1 MNTDIKT
8 QIIQELPDLLEND
21 PAMRQSVWRLVAP
34 YFAPRQETDSRFD
47 QMMAEIRQMREES
60 ERKWAENQAELQ
72 RMREE
77 SERKWEEQR
86 EESERKWAEN
96 QQHWEKNWAELQRM
110 REESERKWA
119 ENQAELQRMR
129 EESER
134 KWEEQRKESERKWA
148 ENQAELQRM
157 REESERKWEE
167 QRKESE
173 RKWAENQ
180 AELQRMR
187 EESDRKWEEQR
198 QESERKWEQ
207 SERKWEETMQEL
219 HQLREEQKEASR
231 KLFNDVKKYLDVQM
245 GAIGA
250 RWGIRSEASFRNAM
264 RGLLQEAVPHIQV
277 KHVDI
282 KDETGEVLGYPANIE
297 LDVVIHNGTLIVCE
311 IKSSVSGGDV
321 RDFHNKVQFYKKHH
335 HPRQEMVSEVMISP
349 MVSEDAKR
357 AAQVF
362 GVQFYSYMED
372 VFLAQEDEEDE

>member
-1 MNTDIKT
+1 
-8 QIIQELPDLLEND
+8 
-21 PAMRQSVWRLVAP
+21 
-34 YFAPRQETDSRFD
+34 
-47 QMMAEIRQMREES
+47 MMAEIRQM
-60 ERKWAENQAELQ
+60 
-72 RMREE
+72 
-77 SERKWEEQR
+77 R

-119 ENQAELQRMR
+119 ENQQHWEKNWAELQRMR

-167 QRKESE
+167 QRQESE
-173 RKWAENQ
+173 RKWEQ
-180 AELQRMR
+180 SE
-187 EESDRKWEEQR
+187 RKWEEQR